1 MPLWVAGMQKR
12 NIYLLIW
19 NHSIIHRYDVWQ
31 GHTIFAEERHKVIWG
46 TFKGSDM
53 FGLEDCSVSQV
64 QSIRVAHP
72 AESRFYEV
80 GVHARFIEQN
90 DRPYS
95 NGMGR
100 KAHNLVSREIRM
112 QVLATDWNTSAILLA
127 VRYLTMP
134 WWLTMTPI
142 GWSSDWPRR
151 FARR

>member
-1 MPLWVAGMQKR
+1 
-12 NIYLLIW
+12 
-19 NHSIIHRYDVWQ
+19 
-31 GHTIFAEERHKVIWG
+31 
-46 TFKGSDM
+46 M

-100 KAHNLVSREIRM
+100 EAHVLVSRKIRM
-112 QVLATDWNTSAILLA
+112 ARLLIT
-127 VRYLTMP
+127 VWRRYCFRGQIHSIPEYYCLRM
-134 WWLTMTPI
+134 
-142 GWSSDWPRR
+142 
-151 FARR
+151 